1 MTMQYIDYMPK
12 KKIARRNE
20 EYFSDEKNSL
30 LSYVQKGEKDERKS

>member
-12 KKIARRNE
+12 KIARRNV